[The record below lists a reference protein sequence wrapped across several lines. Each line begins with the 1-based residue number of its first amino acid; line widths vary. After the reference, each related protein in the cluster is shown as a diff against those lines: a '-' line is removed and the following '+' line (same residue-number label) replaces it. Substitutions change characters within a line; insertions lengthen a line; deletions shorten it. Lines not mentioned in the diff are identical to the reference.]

1 MRARSLKPGLFK
13 NELLGTADPL
23 LTVLFTGLWCEA
35 DREGRLEDRPLR
47 IRAEV
52 FPYRHDLDIEPHL
65 QWLHNNFFIVRYIAK
80 RMKLIQVLAFSEH
93 QRPHVN
99 EAKSV
104 LPPMSEKSTTKVA
117 SQHYQGSASAQ
128 PKSEHFALNPSSLTP
143 DSGLLT
149 PESGLMTPESK
160 SEGSRGK
167 RAIATRI
174 PDDFELTGPRM
185 DIAVAEGVD
194 PVRTIAKFV
203 DYWKSASGPKAR
215 KLDWEATWRNWCR
228 TESDR
233 NRPRRTRFDEL
244 KSSDPDAHKDHGFG

>member
-52 FPYRHDLDIEPHL
+52 FPYRHDLDVEPHL
-65 QWLHNNFFIVRYIAK
+65 QWLHDNSFIVRYVAK
-80 RMKLIQVLAFSEH
+80 RMKLIQVLAFLDH

-99 EAKSV
+99 EVKSV

-128 PKSEHFALNPSSLTP
+128 PRQQALRSESLFS
-143 DSGLLT
+143 DSLFS
-149 PESGLMTPESK
+149 ESGLMTEESK
-160 SEGSRGK
+160 LGGEKGSRGK

-174 PDDFELTGPRM
+174 PDDFQLTDERIEYAKRRGIDPQPAF
-185 DIAVAEGVD
+185 DAFVAYW
-194 PVRTIAKFV
+194 RSKAKENT
-203 DYWKSASGPKAR
+203 
-215 KLDWEATWRNWCR
+215 KLDWNLTWYSWVLKDAK
-228 TESDR
+228 DR
-233 NRPRRTRFDEL
+233 KQRLEPKPTRFEEIQRMRNG
-244 KSSDPDAHKDHGFG
+244 H